1 MTITDEERLM
11 YQVMKEILAQL
22 LFLCYTELA
31 AIDAP
36 RLDGAVQSE
45 LGDNT
50 PLVIPRTQKYMANR
64 EGYFAENCG
73 GRR

>member
-1 MTITDEERLM
+1 MTITAEERLM

-45 LGDNT
+45 L
-50 PLVIPRTQKYMANR
+50 
-64 EGYFAENCG
+64 
-73 GRR
+73 

>member
-1 MTITDEERLM
+1 MTITAEERLM

-22 LFLCYTELA
+22 LFLCYTEPA

-50 PLVIPRTQKYMANR
+50 SLVIPRTQKYMANR
-64 EGYFAENCG
+64 E
-73 GRR
+73 

>member
-1 MTITDEERLM
+1 MTITAEERLM

-22 LFLCYTELA
+22 LFLCYTELV

-64 EGYFAENCG
+64 E
-73 GRR
+73 

>member
-1 MTITDEERLM
+1 M
-11 YQVMKEILAQL
+11 YQVMKEILVQL

-64 EGYFAENCG
+64 E
-73 GRR
+73 

>member
-1 MTITDEERLM
+1 MTITAEERLM

-22 LFLCYTELA
+22 LFLCYTQLA

-50 PLVIPRTQKYMANR
+50 PLVISRTQKIWQQ
-64 EGYFAENCG
+64 GVIFC
-73 GRR
+73 

>member
-1 MTITDEERLM
+1 MTITAEERLM
-11 YQVMKEILAQL
+11 YQVMQEILAQL

-64 EGYFAENCG
+64 E
-73 GRR
+73 

>member
-1 MTITDEERLM
+1 MCLSFQVCVMTITAEERLM

-45 LGDNT
+45 LGDNM

-64 EGYFAENCG
+64 E
-73 GRR
+73 